1 MMLRSYVIGSAHDEA
16 ALRALNDWL
25 AAKDARLLDSSY
37 TAEGGVETLRWKF
50 KVGGQEVLVFADTE
64 AGLSLCSSADYLLH
78 AATAAIKQRTS
89 LPSGAC
95 AAA

>member
-1 MMLRSYVIGSAHDEA
+1 MLQSYVIGSAHDEA

-37 TAEGGVETLRWKF
+37 TAEGGVETLRWRF
-50 KVGGQEVLVFADTE
+50 DVGGQEVLVFADTE
-64 AGLSLCSSADYLLH
+64 AGLSLCGSADRPLR
-78 AATAAIKQRTS
+78 AAALAIRMKAS
-89 LPSGAC
+89 LAGAVC